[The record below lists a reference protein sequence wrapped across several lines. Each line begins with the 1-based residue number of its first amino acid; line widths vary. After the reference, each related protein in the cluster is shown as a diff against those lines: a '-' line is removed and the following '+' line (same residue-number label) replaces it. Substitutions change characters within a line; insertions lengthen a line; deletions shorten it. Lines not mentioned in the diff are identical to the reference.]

1 MKNLNKLYQYYS
13 NQYNKTSAKKM
24 RQTGKEMFSEK
35 INKRD
40 FEDTLKSEGI
50 TTTHQAEK
58 FIDKMVYDQ
67 SYRYSSTRAKAF
79 TNIGKEYGIDIPE
92 GIRDSLDFESRLYEA
107 VKLSG
112 TFENTTA
119 ISAFWTQAFYG
130 GSD

>member
-13 NQYNKTSAKKM
+13 NQYNKASVKKA
-24 RQTGKEMFSEK
+24 RQTGRDMFSDK

-40 FEDTLKSEGI
+40 LEDTLRAEGI
-50 TTTHQAEK
+50 KTTHQAEK

-67 SYRYSSTRAKAF
+67 SYRYSSTRVQAF
-79 TNIGKEYGIDIPE
+79 KERGKEYGIDIPE
-92 GIRDSLDFESRLYEA
+92 NLRDSLDFESKLYEA

-112 TFENTTA
+112 NFENTAA
-119 ISAFWTQAFYG
+119 IAAFWTESFYG